1 MLLPDDWAEM
11 SAEAQV
17 AHLRGLGPGDLS
29 RAVVAYDWTLHPER
43 VLGWAMAQKGLDL
56 GSAVCAFFNG
66 GPERFN
72 YMPKPHVPD
81 QLRPVTRVL
90 DNICLRINSG
100 FYLVQPACKP
110 KCYSTVTRWLDYQAE
125 DRNELRRGRWILD
138 EAILGPMLNDELC
151 APPEQTAWRNERPS
165 LWRALLA
172 PVIGL
177 GVDRD
182 ILKYKEPR
190 G

>member
-1 MLLPDDWAEM
+1 
-11 SAEAQV
+11 
-17 AHLRGLGPGDLS
+17 
-29 RAVVAYDWTLHPER
+29 
-43 VLGWAMAQKGLDL
+43 
-56 GSAVCAFFNG
+56 
-66 GPERFN
+66 
-72 YMPKPHVPD
+72 
-81 QLRPVTRVL
+81 
-90 DNICLRINSG
+90 
-100 FYLVQPACKP
+100 
-110 KCYSTVTRWLDYQAE
+110 
-125 DRNELRRGRWILD
+125 LRRGRWILD

-151 APPEQTAWRNERPS
+151 APPEQSAWRNERPS

>member
-1 MLLPDDWAEM
+1 MRLPDGWTEM
-11 SAEAQV
+11 SAEAQL
-17 AHLRGLGPGDLS
+17 AHLRGLDPADLS
-29 RAVVAYDWTLHPER
+29 KAVRVYDWRLHPER
-43 VLGWAMAQKGLDL
+43 VLGWAMAQKEVDL
-56 GSAVCAFFNG
+56 GSAVCVFFNG

-72 YMPKPHVPD
+72 YMPKAHVP
-81 QLRPVTRVL
+81 QPLRPVTRVL

-100 FYLVQPACKP
+100 FYLVQPGHKP
-110 KCYSTVTRWLDYQAE
+110 ECHAMVTRWLEYQAA
-125 DRNELRRGRWILD
+125 DRGEARCGRWILD
-138 EAILGPMLNDELC
+138 EEILAPMLNDELR
-151 APPEQTAWRNERPS
+151 ARPEQGARQQGRPS

-182 ILKYKEPR
+182 ILKYRDPN